1 LYTIQWHIWYGDR
14 EDYLQKSD
22 RLILPEEM
30 WYISVPVFPVL
41 FFHCFLAAAGD
52 IKNRLT
58 PILFAVIT
66 AAVITAAVVSVC
78 VGKFT
83 ITTADIQAILK
94 GEQVQEMTRKV
105 FTTLRLPRTVMALIA
120 GVGLGIAGS
129 VYQIIF
135 KNPLASPDIIGI
147 AGGASLGAAV
157 AIVSVSTSGMI
168 AIAAGAFWGGLI
180 AVVCVMLLVKAT
192 RSRSTSTYVLA
203 GIVINA
209 ISKAAIMALKYFADP
224 ENELAAMEYWEMG
237 TFGNTTLSK
246 LLSIRP
252 MFLIGLAGILLL
264 RRQIEL
270 MSLSDNECRA
280 LGVRLRP
287 VRAAV
292 LALST
297 LMVGSIISVTGLIS
311 FAGLIAPH
319 TARLM
324 LRRNDSTTIIMS
336 GLVGAFVVLT
346 ADILARV
353 LYSAELP
360 ISILTTV
367 IGVPILIYFLCAR
380 GKDVS

>member
-1 LYTIQWHIWYGDR
+1 MNS
-14 EDYLQKSD
+14 K
-22 RLILPEEM
+22 
-30 WYISVPVFPVL
+30 
-41 FFHCFLAAAGD
+41 A
-52 IKNRLT
+52 KNRLT
-58 PILFAVIT
+58 PILFAAIT

-78 VGKFT
+78 IGKYS
-83 ITTADIQAILK
+83 ITTADIRAILV
-94 GEQVQEMTRKV
+94 GGQVDEMTRNV
-105 FTTLRLPRTVMALIA
+105 FITLRLSRTVMAVIA
-120 GVGLGIAGS
+120 GIGLGMAGS

-147 AGGASLGAAV
+147 AGGANLGAAI

-180 AVVCVMLLVKAT
+180 AVVCVMLLVRAT
-192 RSRSTSTYVLA
+192 RATSTSTYVLA

-209 ISKAAIMALKYFADP
+209 ISKAVIMALKYFADP

-246 LLSIRP
+246 LLSILP

-324 LRRNDSTTIIMS
+324 LRRNNSTTIIMS
-336 GLVGAFVVLT
+336 GLVGSFVVLA
-346 ADILARV
+346 ADILARI

-367 IGVPILIYFLCAR
+367 IGVPILVYFLCTR
-380 GKDVS
+380 GKEVS

>member
-1 LYTIQWHIWYGDR
+1 MNS
-14 EDYLQKSD
+14 K
-22 RLILPEEM
+22 
-30 WYISVPVFPVL
+30 
-41 FFHCFLAAAGD
+41 

-78 VGKFT
+78 VGKYT

-94 GEQVQEMTRKV
+94 GEQVQAMTRKV

-147 AGGASLGAAV
+147 AGGANLGAAV

-203 GIVINA
+203 GLVINA
-209 ISKAAIMALKYFADP
+209 ISKAVIMALKYFADP

>member
-1 LYTIQWHIWYGDR
+1 MNS
-14 EDYLQKSD
+14 K
-22 RLILPEEM
+22 
-30 WYISVPVFPVL
+30 
-41 FFHCFLAAAGD
+41 

-78 VGKFT
+78 VGKYT

-94 GEQVQEMTRKV
+94 GEQVQAMTRMV

-147 AGGASLGAAV
+147 AGGANLGAAV

-209 ISKAAIMALKYFADP
+209 ISKAVIMALKYFADP

-246 LLSIRP
+246 LLSILP

>member
-1 LYTIQWHIWYGDR
+1 MNS
-14 EDYLQKSD
+14 K
-22 RLILPEEM
+22 
-30 WYISVPVFPVL
+30 
-41 FFHCFLAAAGD
+41 

-78 VGKFT
+78 VGKYT

-94 GEQVQEMTRKV
+94 GEQVQEMTRRV
-105 FTTLRLPRTVMALIA
+105 FITLRLPRTVMALIA

-147 AGGASLGAAV
+147 AGGANLGAAV

-209 ISKAAIMALKYFADP
+209 ISKAVIMALKYFADP

>member
-1 LYTIQWHIWYGDR
+1 MNS
-14 EDYLQKSD
+14 K
-22 RLILPEEM
+22 
-30 WYISVPVFPVL
+30 
-41 FFHCFLAAAGD
+41 

-78 VGKFT
+78 VGKYT

-94 GEQVQEMTRKV
+94 GEQVQEMTRNV

-147 AGGASLGAAV
+147 AGGANLGAAV

-209 ISKAAIMALKYFADP
+209 ISKAVIMALKYFADP

-246 LLSIRP
+246 LLSILP

>member
-1 LYTIQWHIWYGDR
+1 MNSKI
-14 EDYLQKSD
+14 E
-22 RLILPEEM
+22 
-30 WYISVPVFPVL
+30 
-41 FFHCFLAAAGD
+41 
-52 IKNRLT
+52 NRLT

-78 VGKFT
+78 VGKYT
-83 ITTADIQAILK
+83 ITTADIQAMLK
-94 GEQVQEMTRKV
+94 GEQVQVMTRNV

-147 AGGASLGAAV
+147 AGGANLGAAV

-209 ISKAAIMALKYFADP
+209 ISKAVIMALKYFADP

-246 LLSIRP
+246 LLSILP

-292 LALST
+292 LAMST

-336 GLVGAFVVLT
+336 SLVGAFVVLT

>member
-1 LYTIQWHIWYGDR
+1 MNS
-14 EDYLQKSD
+14 K
-22 RLILPEEM
+22 
-30 WYISVPVFPVL
+30 
-41 FFHCFLAAAGD
+41 

-78 VGKFT
+78 VGKYT
-83 ITTADIQAILK
+83 ITTADIQAMLK
-94 GEQVQEMTRKV
+94 GEQVQAMTRKV

-147 AGGASLGAAV
+147 AGGANLGAAV

-209 ISKAAIMALKYFADP
+209 ISKAVIMALKYFADP

>member
-1 LYTIQWHIWYGDR
+1 MKRQHNV
-14 EDYLQKSD
+14 SD
-22 RLILPEEM
+22 NIKLVN
-30 WYISVPVFPVL
+30 SK
-41 FFHCFLAAAGD
+41 

-78 VGKFT
+78 VGKYT

-94 GEQVQEMTRKV
+94 GEQVQVMTRNV

-147 AGGASLGAAV
+147 AGGANLGAAV

-209 ISKAAIMALKYFADP
+209 ISKAVIMALKYFADP

-246 LLSIRP
+246 LLSILP

>member
-1 LYTIQWHIWYGDR
+1 MNS
-14 EDYLQKSD
+14 K
-22 RLILPEEM
+22 
-30 WYISVPVFPVL
+30 
-41 FFHCFLAAAGD
+41 

-78 VGKFT
+78 VGKYT

-94 GEQVQEMTRKV
+94 EEQVQEMTRKV

-147 AGGASLGAAV
+147 AGGANLGAAV

-209 ISKAAIMALKYFADP
+209 ISKAVIMALKYFADP

-246 LLSIRP
+246 LLSILP

>member
-1 LYTIQWHIWYGDR
+1 MNS
-14 EDYLQKSD
+14 K
-22 RLILPEEM
+22 
-30 WYISVPVFPVL
+30 
-41 FFHCFLAAAGD
+41 

-78 VGKFT
+78 VGKYT

-94 GEQVQEMTRKV
+94 GEQVQVMTRNV

-147 AGGASLGAAV
+147 AGGANLGAAV

-209 ISKAAIMALKYFADP
+209 ISKAVIMALKYFADP

>member
-1 LYTIQWHIWYGDR
+1 MKRQHNV
-14 EDYLQKSD
+14 SD
-22 RLILPEEM
+22 NIKLVN
-30 WYISVPVFPVL
+30 SK
-41 FFHCFLAAAGD
+41 

-78 VGKFT
+78 VGKYT

-94 GEQVQEMTRKV
+94 GEPVQEMTRKV

-147 AGGASLGAAV
+147 AGGANLGAAV

-209 ISKAAIMALKYFADP
+209 ISKAVIMALKYFADP

-246 LLSIRP
+246 LLSILP

-264 RRQIEL
+264 GRQIEL

>member
-1 LYTIQWHIWYGDR
+1 MNS
-14 EDYLQKSD
+14 K
-22 RLILPEEM
+22 
-30 WYISVPVFPVL
+30 
-41 FFHCFLAAAGD
+41 

-78 VGKFT
+78 VGKYT
-83 ITTADIQAILK
+83 ITTADIQAMLK
-94 GEQVQEMTRKV
+94 GEQVQAMTRKV

-120 GVGLGIAGS
+120 GIGLGIAGS

-147 AGGASLGAAV
+147 AGGANLGAAV

-180 AVVCVMLLVKAT
+180 AGVCVMLLVKAT

-264 RRQIEL
+264 RRQIDYGVARSFRYREKFWRDPCVEGYL
-270 MSLSDNECRA
+270 PGSRA
-280 LGVRLRP
+280 G
-287 VRAAV
+287 
-292 LALST
+292 
-297 LMVGSIISVTGLIS
+297 
-311 FAGLIAPH
+311 
-319 TARLM
+319 
-324 LRRNDSTTIIMS
+324 
-336 GLVGAFVVLT
+336 
-346 ADILARV
+346 
-353 LYSAELP
+353 
-360 ISILTTV
+360 
-367 IGVPILIYFLCAR
+367 
-380 GKDVS
+380 

>member
-1 LYTIQWHIWYGDR
+1 MNS
-14 EDYLQKSD
+14 K
-22 RLILPEEM
+22 
-30 WYISVPVFPVL
+30 
-41 FFHCFLAAAGD
+41 

-78 VGKFT
+78 VGKYT

-147 AGGASLGAAV
+147 AGGANLGAAV

-209 ISKAAIMALKYFADP
+209 ISKAVIMALKYFADP

-246 LLSIRP
+246 LLSILP
-252 MFLIGLAGILLL
+252 MFLVGFSGILLL

>member
-1 LYTIQWHIWYGDR
+1 MNS
-14 EDYLQKSD
+14 K
-22 RLILPEEM
+22 
-30 WYISVPVFPVL
+30 
-41 FFHCFLAAAGD
+41 

-78 VGKFT
+78 VGKYT

-94 GEQVQEMTRKV
+94 GEQVQAMTRKV

-147 AGGASLGAAV
+147 AGGANLGAAV

-209 ISKAAIMALKYFADP
+209 ISKAAIMALKSFADP

>member
-1 LYTIQWHIWYGDR
+1 MNS
-14 EDYLQKSD
+14 K
-22 RLILPEEM
+22 
-30 WYISVPVFPVL
+30 
-41 FFHCFLAAAGD
+41 

-78 VGKFT
+78 VGKYT

-94 GEQVQEMTRKV
+94 GEQVQEMTHNV

-147 AGGASLGAAV
+147 AGGANLGAAV

-209 ISKAAIMALKYFADP
+209 ISKAVIMALKYFADP

-246 LLSIRP
+246 LLSILP

>member
-1 LYTIQWHIWYGDR
+1 MNS
-14 EDYLQKSD
+14 K
-22 RLILPEEM
+22 
-30 WYISVPVFPVL
+30 
-41 FFHCFLAAAGD
+41 

-78 VGKFT
+78 VGKYT

-94 GEQVQEMTRKV
+94 GEPVQEMTRKV

-147 AGGASLGAAV
+147 AGGANLGAAV

-209 ISKAAIMALKYFADP
+209 ISKAVIMALKYFADP

-246 LLSIRP
+246 LLSILP
-252 MFLIGLAGILLL
+252 MFLVGLAGILLL

-367 IGVPILIYFLCAR
+367 IGVPILIYFLCTR

>member
-1 LYTIQWHIWYGDR
+1 MNS
-14 EDYLQKSD
+14 K
-22 RLILPEEM
+22 
-30 WYISVPVFPVL
+30 
-41 FFHCFLAAAGD
+41 
-52 IKNRLT
+52 IKNRLM

-78 VGKFT
+78 VGKYT

-94 GEQVQEMTRKV
+94 EEQVQEMTRKV
-105 FTTLRLPRTVMALIA
+105 YTTLRLPRTVMALIA

-147 AGGASLGAAV
+147 AGGANLGAAV

-209 ISKAAIMALKYFADP
+209 ISKAVIMALKYFADP

-246 LLSIRP
+246 LLSILP

>member
-1 LYTIQWHIWYGDR
+1 
-14 EDYLQKSD
+14 
-22 RLILPEEM
+22 M
-30 WYISVPVFPVL
+30 
-41 FFHCFLAAAGD
+41 
-52 IKNRLT
+52 
-58 PILFAVIT
+58 
-66 AAVITAAVVSVC
+66 
-78 VGKFT
+78 
-83 ITTADIQAILK
+83 LK

-147 AGGASLGAAV
+147 AGGANLGAA
-157 AIVSVSTSGMI
+157 VSVSTSGMI

>member
-1 LYTIQWHIWYGDR
+1 MNSKI
-14 EDYLQKSD
+14 E
-22 RLILPEEM
+22 
-30 WYISVPVFPVL
+30 
-41 FFHCFLAAAGD
+41 
-52 IKNRLT
+52 NRLT

-78 VGKFT
+78 VGKYT
-83 ITTADIQAILK
+83 ITTADIQAMLK
-94 GEQVQEMTRKV
+94 GEQVQVMTRNV

-147 AGGASLGAAV
+147 AGGANLGAAV

-209 ISKAAIMALKYFADP
+209 ISKAVIMALKYFADP

>member
-1 LYTIQWHIWYGDR
+1 MNS
-14 EDYLQKSD
+14 K
-22 RLILPEEM
+22 
-30 WYISVPVFPVL
+30 
-41 FFHCFLAAAGD
+41 

-78 VGKFT
+78 VGKYT

-94 GEQVQEMTRKV
+94 GEPVQEMTRKV

-147 AGGASLGAAV
+147 AGGANLGAAV

-209 ISKAAIMALKYFADP
+209 ISKAVIMALKYFADP

-246 LLSIRP
+246 LLSILP

>member
-1 LYTIQWHIWYGDR
+1 MNR
-14 EDYLQKSD
+14 K
-22 RLILPEEM
+22 
-30 WYISVPVFPVL
+30 
-41 FFHCFLAAAGD
+41 A
-52 IKNRLT
+52 KNRLT

-78 VGKFT
+78 VGKYT

-94 GEQVQEMTRKV
+94 GEPVQEMTRKV

-147 AGGASLGAAV
+147 AGGANLGAAV

-209 ISKAAIMALKYFADP
+209 ISKAVIMALKYFADP

-246 LLSIRP
+246 LLSILP

-367 IGVPILIYFLCAR
+367 IGVPILIYFLCTR

>member
-1 LYTIQWHIWYGDR
+1 MNS
-14 EDYLQKSD
+14 K
-22 RLILPEEM
+22 
-30 WYISVPVFPVL
+30 
-41 FFHCFLAAAGD
+41 

-78 VGKFT
+78 VGKYT

-94 GEQVQEMTRKV
+94 GEPVQEMTRKV

-147 AGGASLGAAV
+147 AGGANLGAAV

-192 RSRSTSTYVLA
+192 RSRSTSTYALA

-209 ISKAAIMALKYFADP
+209 ISKAVIMALKYFADP

-246 LLSIRP
+246 LLSILP

>member
-1 LYTIQWHIWYGDR
+1 MNS
-14 EDYLQKSD
+14 K
-22 RLILPEEM
+22 
-30 WYISVPVFPVL
+30 
-41 FFHCFLAAAGD
+41 
-52 IKNRLT
+52 IKKRLT

-78 VGKFT
+78 VGKYT

-94 GEQVQEMTRKV
+94 GEPVQEMTRKV

-147 AGGASLGAAV
+147 AGGANLGAAV

-209 ISKAAIMALKYFADP
+209 ISKAVIMALKYFADP

-246 LLSIRP
+246 LLSILP

>member
-1 LYTIQWHIWYGDR
+1 MNS
-14 EDYLQKSD
+14 K
-22 RLILPEEM
+22 
-30 WYISVPVFPVL
+30 
-41 FFHCFLAAAGD
+41 

-78 VGKFT
+78 VGKYT

-147 AGGASLGAAV
+147 AGGANLGAAV

-209 ISKAAIMALKYFADP
+209 ISKASIMALKYFADP

>member
-1 LYTIQWHIWYGDR
+1 MNS
-14 EDYLQKSD
+14 K
-22 RLILPEEM
+22 
-30 WYISVPVFPVL
+30 
-41 FFHCFLAAAGD
+41 

-78 VGKFT
+78 VGKYT

-94 GEQVQEMTRKV
+94 REQVQEMTRKV

-147 AGGASLGAAV
+147 AGGANLGAAV

-209 ISKAAIMALKYFADP
+209 ISKAVIMALKYFADP

>member
-1 LYTIQWHIWYGDR
+1 VNS
-14 EDYLQKSD
+14 K
-22 RLILPEEM
+22 
-30 WYISVPVFPVL
+30 
-41 FFHCFLAAAGD
+41 

-78 VGKFT
+78 VGKYT

-94 GEQVQEMTRKV
+94 GEQVQAMTRKV

-147 AGGASLGAAV
+147 AGGANLGAAV

-209 ISKAAIMALKYFADP
+209 ISKAVIMALKYFADP

-246 LLSIRP
+246 LLSILP

>member
-1 LYTIQWHIWYGDR
+1 VNS
-14 EDYLQKSD
+14 K
-22 RLILPEEM
+22 
-30 WYISVPVFPVL
+30 
-41 FFHCFLAAAGD
+41 

-78 VGKFT
+78 VGKYT

-147 AGGASLGAAV
+147 AGGANLGAAV

-192 RSRSTSTYVLA
+192 RSRSTSTYVLT

-209 ISKAAIMALKYFADP
+209 ISKAVIMALKYFADP

-246 LLSIRP
+246 LLSILP

>member
-1 LYTIQWHIWYGDR
+1 MNS
-14 EDYLQKSD
+14 K
-22 RLILPEEM
+22 
-30 WYISVPVFPVL
+30 
-41 FFHCFLAAAGD
+41 

-78 VGKFT
+78 VGKYT

-94 GEQVQEMTRKV
+94 GEPVQEMTRKV

-147 AGGASLGAAV
+147 AGGANLGAAV

-209 ISKAAIMALKYFADP
+209 ISKAVIMALKYFADP

-246 LLSIRP
+246 LLSILP

-270 MSLSDNECRA
+270 MSLSDNECKA

-367 IGVPILIYFLCAR
+367 IGVPILIYFLCTR

>member
-1 LYTIQWHIWYGDR
+1 
-14 EDYLQKSD
+14 
-22 RLILPEEM
+22 M
-30 WYISVPVFPVL
+30 
-41 FFHCFLAAAGD
+41 
-52 IKNRLT
+52 T
-58 PILFAVIT
+58 PILFAAIT

-78 VGKFT
+78 IGKYS
-83 ITTADIQAILK
+83 ITTADIRAILV
-94 GEQVQEMTRKV
+94 GGQVDEMTRKV
-105 FTTLRLPRTVMALIA
+105 FITLRLPRTVMAVIA
-120 GVGLGIAGS
+120 GIGLGMAGS

-147 AGGASLGAAV
+147 AGGANLGAAI

-180 AVVCVMLLVKAT
+180 AVVCVMLLVRAT
-192 RSRSTSTYVLA
+192 RATSTSTYVLA

-209 ISKAAIMALKYFADP
+209 ISKAVIMALKYFADP

-246 LLSIRP
+246 LLSILP

-324 LRRNDSTTIIMS
+324 LRRNNSTTIIMS
-336 GLVGAFVVLT
+336 GLVGSFVVLA
-346 ADILARV
+346 ADILARI

-367 IGVPILIYFLCAR
+367 IGVPILVYFLCTR
-380 GKDVS
+380 GKEVS

>member
-1 LYTIQWHIWYGDR
+1 MNS
-14 EDYLQKSD
+14 K
-22 RLILPEEM
+22 
-30 WYISVPVFPVL
+30 
-41 FFHCFLAAAGD
+41 

-78 VGKFT
+78 VGKYT
-83 ITTADIQAILK
+83 ITTADIQAMLK
-94 GEQVQEMTRKV
+94 GEQVQAMTRKV

-147 AGGASLGAAV
+147 AGGANLGAAV

-209 ISKAAIMALKYFADP
+209 ISKAFIMALKYFADP

>member
-1 LYTIQWHIWYGDR
+1 MNS
-14 EDYLQKSD
+14 K
-22 RLILPEEM
+22 
-30 WYISVPVFPVL
+30 
-41 FFHCFLAAAGD
+41 

-78 VGKFT
+78 VGKYT

-94 GEQVQEMTRKV
+94 GEQVQVMTRNV

-120 GVGLGIAGS
+120 GIGLGIAGS

-209 ISKAAIMALKYFADP
+209 ISKAAIMVLKYFADP

>member
-1 LYTIQWHIWYGDR
+1 MNS
-14 EDYLQKSD
+14 K
-22 RLILPEEM
+22 
-30 WYISVPVFPVL
+30 
-41 FFHCFLAAAGD
+41 

-78 VGKFT
+78 VGKYT

-147 AGGASLGAAV
+147 AGGANLGAAV

-192 RSRSTSTYVLA
+192 RSRSTSTYVLT

-209 ISKAAIMALKYFADP
+209 ISKAVIMALKYFADP

>member
-1 LYTIQWHIWYGDR
+1 MNS
-14 EDYLQKSD
+14 K
-22 RLILPEEM
+22 
-30 WYISVPVFPVL
+30 
-41 FFHCFLAAAGD
+41 

-78 VGKFT
+78 VGKYT

-94 GEQVQEMTRKV
+94 GEPVQEMTRKV

-147 AGGASLGAAV
+147 AGGANLGAAV

-209 ISKAAIMALKYFADP
+209 ISKAVIMALKYFADP

-246 LLSIRP
+246 LLSILP

-264 RRQIEL
+264 RR
-270 MSLSDNECRA
+270 
-280 LGVRLRP
+280 
-287 VRAAV
+287 
-292 LALST
+292 
-297 LMVGSIISVTGLIS
+297 
-311 FAGLIAPH
+311 
-319 TARLM
+319 
-324 LRRNDSTTIIMS
+324 
-336 GLVGAFVVLT
+336 
-346 ADILARV
+346 
-353 LYSAELP
+353 
-360 ISILTTV
+360 
-367 IGVPILIYFLCAR
+367 
-380 GKDVS
+380 

>member
-1 LYTIQWHIWYGDR
+1 MNS
-14 EDYLQKSD
+14 K
-22 RLILPEEM
+22 
-30 WYISVPVFPVL
+30 
-41 FFHCFLAAAGD
+41 A
-52 IKNRLT
+52 KNRLT
-58 PILFAVIT
+58 PILFAAIT

-78 VGKFT
+78 VGKYS
-83 ITTADIQAILK
+83 ITTADIRAILV
-94 GEQVQEMTRKV
+94 GGQVDEMTRKV
-105 FTTLRLPRTVMALIA
+105 FITLRLPRTVMAVIA
-120 GVGLGIAGS
+120 GIGLGMAGS

-147 AGGASLGAAV
+147 AGGANLGAAI

-180 AVVCVMLLVKAT
+180 AVVCVMLLVRAT
-192 RSRSTSTYVLA
+192 RATSTSTYVLA

-209 ISKAAIMALKYFADP
+209 ISKAVIMALKYFADP

-246 LLSIRP
+246 LLSILP

-324 LRRNDSTTIIMS
+324 LRRNNSTTIIMS
-336 GLVGAFVVLT
+336 GLVGSFVVLA
-346 ADILARV
+346 ADILARI

-367 IGVPILIYFLCAR
+367 IGVPILVYFLCTR
-380 GKDVS
+380 GKEVS

>member
-1 LYTIQWHIWYGDR
+1 MALTWTPPPSWRGPSKRPRKAQD
-14 EDYLQKSD
+14 
-22 RLILPEEM
+22 
-30 WYISVPVFPVL
+30 PVNSNT
-41 FFHCFLAAAGD
+41 
-52 IKNRLT
+52 NRART
-58 PILFAVIT
+58 PLLFAVIT
-66 AAVITAAVVSVC
+66 AAVLTAAVVSIC
-78 VGKFT
+78 VGKYS
-83 ITTADIQAILK
+83 ISIRDIGAILT
-94 GEQVQEMTRKV
+94 GAPVDDMTLRV
-105 FTTLRLPRTVMALIA
+105 FTTLRLSRTLMAIIA
-120 GVGLGIAGS
+120 GIGLGMAGS

-147 AGGASLGAAV
+147 AGGANLGAAI
-157 AIVSVSTSGMI
+157 AIVSISTSGMI
-168 AIAAGAFWGGLI
+168 AIAACAFWGGLA
-180 AVVCVMLLVKAT
+180 AVVCVMLLVRAT
-192 RSRSTSTYVLA
+192 RARATSAYVLA

-209 ISKAAIMALKYFADP
+209 VSKAVIMALKYFADP

-237 TFGNTTLSK
+237 TFGNTTMSK
-246 LLSIRP
+246 LLSVLP
-252 MFLIGLAGILLL
+252 MFAVGFLGILLL

-280 LGVRLRP
+280 LGVRLKP

-292 LALST
+292 LVFST

-324 LRRNDSTTIIMS
+324 LRRNNATTILLS
-336 GLVGAFVVLT
+336 GMVGAFVVLT

-367 IGVPILIYFLCAR
+367 IGVPILAYFLCAR
-380 GKDVS
+380 GREVS

>member
-1 LYTIQWHIWYGDR
+1 MKRQHNV
-14 EDYLQKSD
+14 SD
-22 RLILPEEM
+22 NIKLVN
-30 WYISVPVFPVL
+30 SK
-41 FFHCFLAAAGD
+41 

-78 VGKFT
+78 VGKYT
-83 ITTADIQAILK
+83 ITTADRQAILK
-94 GEQVQEMTRKV
+94 GEPVQEMTRKV

-147 AGGASLGAAV
+147 AGGANLGAAV

-209 ISKAAIMALKYFADP
+209 ISKAVIMALKYFADP

-246 LLSIRP
+246 LLSILP

>member
-1 LYTIQWHIWYGDR
+1 MKRQHNV
-14 EDYLQKSD
+14 SD
-22 RLILPEEM
+22 NIKLVN
-30 WYISVPVFPVL
+30 SK
-41 FFHCFLAAAGD
+41 

-78 VGKFT
+78 VGKYT

-94 GEQVQEMTRKV
+94 GEQVQEMTRNV

-147 AGGASLGAAV
+147 AGGANLGAAV

-209 ISKAAIMALKYFADP
+209 ISKAVIMALKYFADP

-246 LLSIRP
+246 LLSILP